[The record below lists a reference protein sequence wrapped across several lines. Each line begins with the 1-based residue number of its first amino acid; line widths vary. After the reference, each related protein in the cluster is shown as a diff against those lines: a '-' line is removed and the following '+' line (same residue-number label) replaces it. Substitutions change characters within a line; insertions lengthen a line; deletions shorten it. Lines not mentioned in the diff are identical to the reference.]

1 MKVYADCYG
10 CNSLHVYKSVLE
22 RRNHK
27 MDRFYK
33 AKESNGYQ
41 DIFPEDSPLLKY
53 LAFGKISLKEGQEYT
68 S

>member
-1 MKVYADCYG
+1 
-10 CNSLHVYKSVLE
+10 
-22 RRNHK
+22 